1 MGAFS
6 VPVVLDDNGTEYD
19 AQLVAGQMAFE
30 VHGESLDTIHPRNDW
45 CFAIKE

>member
-1 MGAFS
+1 MGAVS

-19 AQLVAGQMAFE
+19 AQLVAGQMAYE
-30 VHGESLDTIHPRNDW
+30 VHGERLDTIQPRNDW